1 MRLGLSTLRN
11 SSIEHLVVG
20 RDGHAGVQR
29 SLDSRVT
36 PTYEM
41 SVVVLDGYVP
51 PGFILV
57 PVGWI
62 SLRIHQ
68 TRGSCSHLIVKKYP
82 RRWIRLGLST
92 LRNSSIEHLVV
103 GWDGHVGVQRSL
115 DSRLTPTYEMSVV
128 VLDSYVPPGF
138 ILVPVGWIS
147 LRIHQTRDSCS
158 HLIVKNTHDGGCA

>member
-1 MRLGLSTLRN
+1 LVRLAPYPNLRDEC
-11 SSIEHLVVG
+11 SGARQPCASMIHFG
-20 RDGHAGVQR
+20 
-29 SLDSRVT
+29 
-36 PTYEM
+36 
-41 SVVVLDGYVP
+41 
-51 PGFILV
+51 

-82 RRWIRLGLST
+82 RRWMRLGLSA

-115 DSRLTPTYEMSVV
+115 DSRVTPTYEMSVV
-128 VLDSYVPPGF
+128 VLGGYVPSRF

-147 LRIHQTRDSCS
+147 LRIHQTRSSCS
-158 HLIVKNTHDGGCA
+158 HLIVKKIPTTVDALRLIHPTE